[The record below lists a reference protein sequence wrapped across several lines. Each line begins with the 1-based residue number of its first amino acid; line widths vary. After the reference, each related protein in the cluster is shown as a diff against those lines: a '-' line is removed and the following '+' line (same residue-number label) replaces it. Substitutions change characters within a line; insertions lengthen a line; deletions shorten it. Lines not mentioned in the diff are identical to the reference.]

1 MGAIPFVPDNLF
13 GDAEAVFFF
22 DGKTELN
29 FPEQWQ
35 PSLAIHLSHCIA
47 RNPKDLRSH
56 VRRIFLEIAR
66 NNGQGLFAALLDLFI
81 ALGARGLRL
90 RQRMLNISEELL
102 TEDQIN
108 SLGENL
114 LRGMVPAGI
123 PGVQGSILGQGMIGN
138 HALVTSGSTDR
149 SRVRDPLIEARE
161 YLEYSQLDDARAV
174 LEQAVLAEPDRA
186 DLHLELLDIYRSTRD
201 KASFNAMIAML
212 EGMDNPLIDEWAK
225 LALLFEDQL

>member
-1 MGAIPFVPDNLF
+1 M
-13 GDAEAVFFF
+13 
-22 DGKTELN
+22 
-29 FPEQWQ
+29 
-35 PSLAIHLSHCIA
+35 
-47 RNPKDLRSH
+47 
-56 VRRIFLEIAR
+56 EIAR